1 MAQQHP
7 HRRYEGYAYPTEFQ
21 SAPTGSRDSG
31 GGAYFGRERIPSPSA
46 TSLSGATGLVRR
58 SVQHTGAA
66 AVAAASTGA
75 NAASYQGSYGYF
87 HGQGNSIDITSG
99 YNSDAG
105 SSTSNPLYGGGG
117 RSGYIVPNTSS
128 QHQEV
133 VVGTSRSSAGAS
145 GANSTE
151 PSPGV
156 WAAEPGVNGLTA
168 SGRRLSKLPP
178 RLHEPG
184 IFQPSS
190 DGSAGSITNSTI
202 GSNSARPPTQQT
214 FLPSEPLMQP
224 LPLAASQHR
233 RHHYQ
238 QQPYVVSMPS
248 SAASN
253 LQRGT
258 ASGAAPPEAAFVQRS
273 SSCAASPINM
283 SGPRM
288 PAAYDASASPNIAGG
303 AVFGSGRT
311 SGFLG
316 RLIAQVLPVVDD
328 SAGDPGS
335 GIGAG
340 SAAPI
345 GERPLHQLRFGN
357 PADDL
362 PLLEELGIFPRHI
375 LGKARAVL
383 NPFKSISVDAAKD
396 TDLAGPVLFAL
407 SLAVLL
413 SLRGKIQFSAI
424 YGLFM
429 LGVGFF
435 KMLLS
440 LMQPRGGVPLQF
452 VASTIGYGL
461 LPTVLLAAVR
471 TVGSW
476 IMGLRGVLPLTLL
489 MVAWSSWCGTTLVAK
504 GLGMEEQRYLVLYP
518 MLLFYSTFNVV
529 AVY

>member
-66 AVAAASTGA
+66 AVATASTGA

-105 SSTSNPLYGGGG
+105 SSTSNPLYGGGD

-214 FLPSEPLMQP
+214 FLPSEP
-224 LPLAASQHR
+224 
-233 RHHYQ
+233 
-238 QQPYVVSMPS
+238 
-248 SAASN
+248 N

-258 ASGAAPPEAAFVQRS
+258 ASGAAPPEAAFVQHS

>member
-66 AVAAASTGA
+66 AVATASTGA

-214 FLPSEPLMQP
+214 FLPSEP
-224 LPLAASQHR
+224 
-233 RHHYQ
+233 
-238 QQPYVVSMPS
+238 
-248 SAASN
+248 N

-258 ASGAAPPEAAFVQRS
+258 ASGAAPPEAAFVQHS